1 MKIIKKT
8 PNFSMI
14 IFLLLIGI
22 ILLLSG
28 CTQNEITN
36 EKTSVLVTIIPQLEM
51 VTSIGGEYV
60 DVTVMV
66 PAGESPHS
74 FELTP
79 NQMIKIAQAS
89 AYFTVGSG
97 VEFELT
103 NMETILEQNQDLTLF
118 DCSQNIDIISFD
130 EHYGREHYIENDQ
143 EENNEEDDHDH
154 SGTDPHVW
162 TSPINYK
169 KMAEVVY
176 EGLIEIDSSH
186 QDIYFSNYQIFIS
199 SIDSLHE
206 NISTRLAPF
215 NGNSFMVYHP
225 AWGYFG
231 DTYNLSMIAIED
243 EGKQPGPAGLAAII
257 NQTRNQNI
265 SVIFV
270 TPQFDT
276 TSAQTI
282 ADEIDGVVAYADPLT
297 TDYKQTLQNLA
308 QFLISGYS

>member
-1 MKIIKKT
+1 MKKNYKIHDFSII
-8 PNFSMI
+8 I
-14 IFLLLIGI
+14 ILSLIGI

-28 CTQNEITN
+28 CTQKETSNG
-36 EKTSVLVTIIPQLEM
+36 KTAVIVTIIPQLEM

-74 FELTP
+74 FEPTP
-79 NQMIKIAQAS
+79 NQMINIAQAK

-103 NMETILEQNQDLTLF
+103 HMETILEQNPDLVLF
-118 DCSQNIDIISFD
+118 DCSQDITIISFD
-130 EHYGREHYIENDQ
+130 EHYGQEHYSEN
-143 EENNEEDDHDH
+143 EKEDHDH
-154 SGTDPHVW
+154 TGTDPHIW
-162 TSPINYK
+162 TSPVNYK

-176 EGLIEIDSSH
+176 QGLVEIDAVH
-186 QDIYFSNYQIFIS
+186 QETYFSNYQYLIS

-206 NISTRLAPF
+206 NISTRLAPYD
-215 NGNSFMVYHP
+215 GKSFMVYHP

-231 DTYNLSMIAIED
+231 DTYNLTMIAIED

-270 TPQFDT
+270 SPQFDT
-276 TSAQTI
+276 SSAQTI
-282 ADEIDGVVAYADPLT
+282 ADEIDGVVAYADSLT
-297 TDYKQTLQNLA
+297 SDYKQTLQNIA

>member
-1 MKIIKKT
+1 MKKNYKIHDFSTIIIL
-8 PNFSMI
+8 S
-14 IFLLLIGI
+14 LIGI

-28 CTQNEITN
+28 CTQKETTN
-36 EKTSVLVTIIPQLEM
+36 GKTAVIVTIIPQLEM
-51 VTSIGGEYV
+51 VASIGGEYV

-74 FELTP
+74 FEPTP
-79 NQMIKIAQAS
+79 NQMINIAQAK

-103 NMETILEQNQDLTLF
+103 HMETILEQNPDLVLF
-118 DCSQNIDIISFD
+118 DCSQDIDIISFD
-130 EHYGREHYIENDQ
+130 EHYGQEHYSEH
-143 EENNEEDDHDH
+143 EKDDHDH
-154 SGTDPHVW
+154 SGTDPHIW
-162 TSPINYK
+162 TSPVNYK

-176 EGLIEIDSSH
+176 QGLVEIDAVH
-186 QDIYFSNYQIFIS
+186 QEIYFSNYQYLIS

-206 NISTRLAPF
+206 NISTRLAPYD
-215 NGNSFMVYHP
+215 GKSFMVYHP

-231 DTYNLSMIAIED
+231 DTYNLTMMAIEG

-270 TPQFDT
+270 SPQFDT
-276 TSAQTI
+276 SSAQTI

-297 TDYKQTLQNLA
+297 SDYKQTLQNIA
-308 QFLISGYS
+308 QFLISSYS

>member
-1 MKIIKKT
+1 MKKNYKIHDFSII
-8 PNFSMI
+8 I
-14 IFLLLIGI
+14 ILSLIGI

-28 CTQNEITN
+28 CTQKETTN
-36 EKTSVLVTIIPQLEM
+36 GKTAVIVTIIPQLEM

-74 FELTP
+74 FEPTP
-79 NQMIKIAQAS
+79 NQMINIAQAK

-103 NMETILEQNQDLTLF
+103 HMETILEQNPDLVLF
-118 DCSQNIDIISFD
+118 DCSQDITIISFD
-130 EHYGREHYIENDQ
+130 EHYGQEHYSEN
-143 EENNEEDDHDH
+143 EKEDHDH
-154 SGTDPHVW
+154 TGTDPHIW
-162 TSPINYK
+162 TSPVNYK

-176 EGLIEIDSSH
+176 QGLVEIDAVH
-186 QDIYFSNYQIFIS
+186 QETYFSNYQYLIS

-206 NISTRLAPF
+206 NISTRLAPYD
-215 NGNSFMVYHP
+215 GKSFMVYHP

-231 DTYNLSMIAIED
+231 DTYNLTMIAIED

-270 TPQFDT
+270 SPQFDT
-276 TSAQTI
+276 SSAQTI
-282 ADEIDGVVAYADPLT
+282 ADEIDGVVAYADSLT
-297 TDYKQTLQNLA
+297 SDYKQTLQNIA

>member
-1 MKIIKKT
+1 MKKIKKI
-8 PNFSMI
+8 PNYSFI
-14 IFLLLIGI
+14 LFLLLIGL
-22 ILLLSG
+22 ILLFSG
-28 CTQNEITN
+28 CTQIETSN
-36 EKTSVLVTIIPQLEM
+36 EKTGVLVTIIPQLEI
-51 VTSIGGEYV
+51 VTSIGGQYV

-74 FELTP
+74 FEPTP
-79 NQMIKIAQAS
+79 DQMIKIAQAS

-103 NMETILEQNQDLTLF
+103 QMETILEQNPDLLLF
-118 DCSQNIDIISFD
+118 DCSQDIDIISFD
-130 EHYGREHYIENDQ
+130 EHYGREHYIEY
-143 EENNEEDDHDH
+143 EEQNQSEDDHDH
-154 SGTDPHVW
+154 SGTDPHIW
-162 TSPINYK
+162 TSPLNYK
-169 KMAEVVY
+169 KIAEVVY
-176 EGLIEIDSSH
+176 QGLIEIDSVH
-186 QDIYFSNYQIFIS
+186 QDTYFSNYQHFIS

-206 NISTRLAPF
+206 NISIRLAPF
-215 NGNSFMVYHP
+215 SGKSFMVYHP

-231 DTYNLSMIAIED
+231 DTYNLTMIAIED

-270 TPQFDT
+270 SPQFDT

-297 TDYKQTLQNLA
+297 SDYKQTLQNLA

>member
-1 MKIIKKT
+1 MKKTIKKQD
-8 PNFSMI
+8 FSTI
-14 IFLLLIGI
+14 IILLLIGI

-28 CTQNEITN
+28 CTQKETTN

-60 DVTVMV
+60 DVTLMV

-74 FELTP
+74 YEPTP

-89 AYFTVGSG
+89 AYFIVGSG
-97 VEFELT
+97 VEFELS
-103 NMETILEQNQDLTLF
+103 NINSILEQNPDLILF
-118 DCSQNIDIISFD
+118 NCSQDIDIISFD
-130 EHYGREHYIENDQ
+130 EHFGRGHHSENDSQ
-143 EENNEEDDHDH
+143 EQNQEDDHDH

-162 TSPINYK
+162 TSPVNYK

-176 EGLIEIDSSH
+176 QGLVEIDSVH
-186 QDIYFSNYQIFIS
+186 QEIYFSNYQYFIS

-206 NISTRLAPF
+206 NISIRLAPYT
-215 NGNSFMVYHP
+215 GKSFMVYHP

-231 DTYNLSMIAIED
+231 DTYNLTMIAIED

-257 NQTRNQNI
+257 NQTQNQNI

-270 TPQFDT
+270 SPQFDT
-276 TSAQTI
+276 SSAQTI

-308 QFLISGYS
+308 HFIIQGYS

>member
-1 MKIIKKT
+1 MKRNKKIID
-8 PNFSMI
+8 FSMML
-14 IFLLLIGI
+14 FTLLIGF
-22 ILLLSG
+22 ILFFSG
-28 CTQNEITN
+28 CTQKETSS
-36 EKTSVLVTIIPQLEM
+36 EKTAVLVTIIPQLEM

-74 FELTP
+74 FEPTP

-103 NMETILEQNQDLTLF
+103 HMDTIFEQNPDLIVY
-118 DCSQNIDIISFD
+118 DCSQDIDIVSFD
-130 EHYGREHYIENDQ
+130 EHYGKEHHND
-143 EENNEEDDHDH
+143 NETEDQNEGEHDH
-154 SGTDPHVW
+154 SGMDPHIW
-162 TSPINYK
+162 TSPVNYK

-176 EGLIEIDSSH
+176 QGLVEIDASH
-186 QDIYFSNYQIFIS
+186 QEIFYSNFQFLIS

-206 NISTRLAPF
+206 NISSRLAPF
-215 NGNSFMVYHP
+215 DGKSFMVYHP

-231 DTYNLSMIAIED
+231 DTYNLSMEAIED
-243 EGKQPGPAGLAAII
+243 EGKQPGPTGLAAII

-270 TPQFDT
+270 SPQYDT
-276 TSAQTI
+276 SSAQTI
-282 ADEIDGVVAYADPLT
+282 ADEIDGIVAYADPLT
-297 TDYKQTLQNLA
+297 SDYKQTIQNLA
-308 QFLISGYS
+308 QFIIQGYS

>member
-1 MKIIKKT
+1 MKKNYKIHDFSII
-8 PNFSMI
+8 I
-14 IFLLLIGI
+14 ILSLIGI

-28 CTQNEITN
+28 CTQKETTN
-36 EKTSVLVTIIPQLEM
+36 GKTAVIVTIIPQLEM

-74 FELTP
+74 FEPTP
-79 NQMIKIAQAS
+79 DQMINIAQAK

-103 NMETILEQNQDLTLF
+103 HMETILEQNPDLVLF
-118 DCSQNIDIISFD
+118 DCSQDITIISFD
-130 EHYGREHYIENDQ
+130 EHYGQEHYSEN
-143 EENNEEDDHDH
+143 EKYDHDH
-154 SGTDPHVW
+154 TGTDPHIW
-162 TSPINYK
+162 TSPVNYK

-176 EGLIEIDSSH
+176 QGLVEIDGVH
-186 QDIYFSNYQIFIS
+186 QETYFSNYQYLIS

-206 NISTRLAPF
+206 NISTRLAPYD
-215 NGNSFMVYHP
+215 GKSFMVYHP

-231 DTYNLSMIAIED
+231 DTYNLTMMAIED
-243 EGKQPGPAGLAAII
+243 EGKQPGPTGLAAII

-270 TPQFDT
+270 SPQFDT
-276 TSAQTI
+276 SSAQTI

-297 TDYKQTLQNLA
+297 SDYKQTLQNIA